1 LISCPLDLVYTIAAV
16 NPTPPRAR
24 ASIPAR
30 RSEPEDE
37 DEGLGV
43 AELLTPRLNTF
54 RELRVAENLINAGK
68 STVTRDAIA
77 KIFSG

>member
-1 LISCPLDLVYTIAAV
+1 MISWPLDLVYTIPAA

-30 RSEPEDE
+30 RGDHKDG

-43 AELLTPRLNTF
+43 AEVLLPLLNTF
-54 RELRVAENLINAGK
+54 LELRVAENLIPAGQ
-68 STVTRDAIA
+68 SIVARDAI
-77 KIFSG
+77 

>member
-1 LISCPLDLVYTIAAV
+1 MIPWPLDLVYTIPAA

-30 RSEPEDE
+30 RADHEDE
-37 DEGLGV
+37 DESLGV

-54 RELRVAENLINAGK
+54 RELRVAENLITAGK
-68 STVTRDAIA
+68 SRVPREAIF
-77 KIFSG
+77 KKF